1 MNGQAL
7 IADRGNR
14 MELAIAAQAGGVDW
28 VAVSR
33 MATLRL
39 ASGGSSAWVQM
50 RGSANAVSREG
61 RFVLRAGDWIAFD
74 RESAPEIQ
82 ADRHGTTLGIVVAPV
97 TRCPELPPGRGRLS
111 HADLRIALR
120 LWRAGR
126 DFATGHEDVPGQAAR
141 WMEALSAACHGGG
154 QGRELGRCP
163 GRSARRKQQVYARL
177 QRARLYLEGNRHRV
191 VRLGEL
197 AELTSFSS
205 WYLSK
210 TFHEIYDESP
220 QAASVRLRLEHAC
233 ELLSETDLA
242 IGEIGA
248 ACGFENNCSFA
259 RAFRKRYGMSASG
272 YRRYRTLAPKP
283 ARAGAALRVAASPQ
297 RQRHRRRNVAVALTR
312 R

>member
-14 MELAIAAQAGGVDW
+14 MELVVPARPGGADW
-28 VAVSR
+28 MAVSR
-33 MATLRL
+33 LATLRL
-39 ASGGSSAWVQM
+39 ASGGLSAWVQM
-50 RGSANAVSREG
+50 RGSAHVVSREG

-82 ADRHGTTLGIVVAPV
+82 AGRHGTTLGIVVAPGAG
-97 TRCPELPPGRGRLS
+97 CPELPPGRGRLAR
-111 HADLRIALR
+111 ADLRIALH
-120 LWRAGR
+120 LWRGGRASAGMPEE
-126 DFATGHEDVPGQAAR
+126 ATAQAVR
-141 WMEALSAACHGGG
+141 WMEALSEASRGGG

-163 GRSARRKQQVYARL
+163 GRSTRRKQQVYARL
-177 QRARLYLEGNRHRV
+177 QRARLYLEGNCHRV

-233 ELLSETDLA
+233 ELLSETELA

-248 ACGFENNCSFA
+248 ACGFDNNCSFA

-272 YRRYRTLAPKP
+272 YRRYRKLAPKSAH
-283 ARAGAALRVAASPQ
+283 ARAAMRIAG
-297 RQRHRRRNVAVALTR
+297 HRLAP
-312 R
+312 

>member
-1 MNGQAL
+1 METKDL
-7 IADRGNR
+7 VADRGNR
-14 MELAIAAQAGGVDW
+14 MELAGPERPGAVHWLAVGRLATMRLAAGGF
-28 VAVSR
+28 
-33 MATLRL
+33 
-39 ASGGSSAWVQM
+39 SAWVQL
-50 RGSANAVSREG
+50 RGSANVVSREG

-82 ADRHGTTLGIVVAPV
+82 AGRHGATLGMTAAAGA
-97 TRCPELPPGRGRLS
+97 RGPELPPGRGRLS
-111 HADLRIALR
+111 RADLRIALH
-120 LWRAGR
+120 LWRGGRAAGAVR
-126 DFATGHEDVPGQAAR
+126 DDAIVLATR
-141 WMEALSAACHGGG
+141 WVDALSAANGNDGES
-154 QGRELGRCP
+154 RALGRCP

-220 QAASVRLRLEHAC
+220 QAASVRMRLEHAC
-233 ELLSETDLA
+233 ELLSETELA

-248 ACGFENNCSFA
+248 ACGFDNNCSFA

-272 YRRYRTLAPKP
+272 YRRYRKLAPKSAH
-283 ARAGAALRVAASPQ
+283 ARASMRIAG
-297 RQRHRRRNVAVALTR
+297 HRLAP
-312 R
+312 